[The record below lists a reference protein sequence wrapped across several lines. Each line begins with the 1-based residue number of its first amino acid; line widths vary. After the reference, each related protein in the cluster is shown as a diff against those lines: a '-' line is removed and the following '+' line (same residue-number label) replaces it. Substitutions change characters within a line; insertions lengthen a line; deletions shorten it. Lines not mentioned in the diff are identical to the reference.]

1 MEFFSKFLKP
11 LSIKFEH
18 SGYQGVRSCST
29 ENTQDQIP
37 MTFMDR
43 VGNKSYR
50 QWGFLPI
57 PTFKPCIL
65 HTKLQLCD
73 IRSYILGVVLKLR

>member
-1 MEFFSKFLKP
+1 MNIGKIFVKFLKP

-18 SGYQGVRSCST
+18 SGYQGGSKLPT

-50 QWGFLPI
+50 QWVFLPI
-57 PTFKPCIL
+57 PTLYF
-65 HTKLQLCD
+65 T
-73 IRSYILGVVLKLR
+73 Y